1 MLDVLQE
8 FKALGNEKS
17 EIRIQMQ
24 EMKKQLE
31 ELWKGNLN
39 LHFTPYNSVSLVQ
52 SNVQHEHIDETR

>member
-31 ELWKGNLN
+31 ELWKGNQN
-39 LHFTPYNSVSLVQ
+39 LYLTQYNSFPLVQ
-52 SNVQHEHIDETR
+52 SNVHHEHIDETR